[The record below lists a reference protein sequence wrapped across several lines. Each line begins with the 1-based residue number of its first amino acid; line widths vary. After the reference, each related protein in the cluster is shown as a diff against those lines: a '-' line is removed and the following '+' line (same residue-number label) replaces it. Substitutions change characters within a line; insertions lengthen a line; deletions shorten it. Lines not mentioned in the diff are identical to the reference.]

1 MIEED
6 FRKLHYPFLQN
17 YCMLSIRE
25 VDKFLF
31 LIHSPFKSPENFIE
45 NRVKREKKK
54 EKGNK
59 EKGGG
64 IFRIFLKD
72 FYQEKFKNERKIMC
86 FYELE

>member
-25 VDKFLF
+25 
-31 LIHSPFKSPENFIE
+31 SPENFIE